1 MPELPE
7 VEVVKRS
14 LITKTQNLIIKA
26 VKINDGRLRYK
37 LGNNEIKKIIGLKIV
52 KIHRRSKYLLFFF
65 NKKDLVMLVHLG
77 MTGKFF
83 YINQKN
89 TKYKTSFYYE
99 IKKNQDTKY
108 DRVIF
113 DLSKNQKLIYNDVR
127 KFGFIKLLNKC
138 SLEKNFHLKNLG
150 PEPLNKKFNF
160 FYFKNYIENKRR
172 SIKDIL
178 MDQKFVSGLG
188 NIYANEILYFSG
200 IKPTKQTQ
208 NLSNLEIKKI
218 VKFTKKILLK
228 AITLG
233 GSSIRDFSS
242 SGGKK
247 GSFQQ
252 HFKVYGRKG
261 ENCRNRK
268 CNNIIIKI
276 TIGNRSSFFCANCQK

>member
-188 NIYANEILYFSG
+188 NI
-200 IKPTKQTQ
+200 
-208 NLSNLEIKKI
+208 
-218 VKFTKKILLK
+218 
-228 AITLG
+228 
-233 GSSIRDFSS
+233 
-242 SGGKK
+242 
-247 GSFQQ
+247 
-252 HFKVYGRKG
+252 
-261 ENCRNRK
+261 
-268 CNNIIIKI
+268 
-276 TIGNRSSFFCANCQK
+276 